1 MSYKHILVAVD
12 LSEES
17 NYLVKKAVALATS
30 LQAELS
36 LIHIDENYNER
47 YIGLIDINLQ
57 ARELSEQ
64 FITKLADKTDYPIK
78 HTFIGS
84 GHLCDEICHT
94 THEFNIDLLVCGH
107 HQDFVSKFSSSAKK
121 ILNRSPIDMLVVP
134 LITS

>member
-64 FITKLADKTDYPIK
+64 FVTKLADKTDYPVK
-78 HTFIGS
+78 HTFVGS

-94 THEFNIDLLVCGH
+94 VHEFNIDLLVCGH

-134 LITS
+134 IATH